1 MITTLRTEPWRA
13 LPPSTADLLEPELG
27 TISAAIIEAIAA
39 EVPEYA
45 RPLEGAF
52 GRGLR
57 TGITE
62 ALSQFV
68 ALIRNP
74 DAGRGGREV
83 YIGLGHGEFRQGRT
97 LDSLLSAY
105 RVGARVAWRQIST
118 AARRADLDAELVS
131 VLAESIFAYID
142 EISADSV
149 EGFSE
154 ARSEIEGEHRRRRR
168 ELVGLLLREPP
179 VEEPDL
185 RAAAALAG
193 VPLPHRAAALACPDS
208 QLGDLVHG
216 LTVDTLAATV
226 DGIGCVIVGD
236 PDGPGHREQ
245 LQRAAAGIAA
255 AIGPSGAIRELR
267 GSWSIALG
275 MLGAVEAGAIARSG
289 LAVADELMTEL
300 LLYESRELIAQ
311 LASRRLESFEGLTPK
326 ARARME
332 ETALAYVQCGGNAV
346 AIASAL
352 HVHPQTARYRLAR
365 LRELLGASLDDPDGR
380 LELELVLRAAGVG

>member
-1 MITTLRTEPWRA
+1 MIKTFPTEPWRA
-13 LPPSTADLLEPELG
+13 LPPSVADLLEPELG
-27 TISAAIIEAIAA
+27 AISAAIIEAIAA

-52 GRGLR
+52 GRGVR

-68 ALIRNP
+68 ALIRDP

-105 RVGARVAWRQIST
+105 RVGARVAWREISA
-118 AARRADLDAELVS
+118 AARRAELDAELVS

-149 EGFSE
+149 EGFAE
-154 ARSEIEGEHRRRRR
+154 ARSEIEGERQRRRR

-179 VEEPDL
+179 VEEADL

-193 VPLPHRAAALACPDS
+193 VALPRRAAALACPDS
-208 QLGDLVHG
+208 QLGDLVRG

-226 DGIGCVIVGD
+226 DGIGCVVVGD
-236 PDGPGHREQ
+236 PDGPGRREQ
-245 LQRAAAGIAA
+245 LERATAGIAA
-255 AIGPSGAIRELR
+255 AIGPAGEIGELR
-267 GSWSIALG
+267 GSWSMALA
-275 MLGAVEAGAIARSG
+275 MLGAVEAGAITSTG
-289 LAVADELMTEL
+289 LAVADELMTQL
-300 LLYESRELIAQ
+300 LLYESRDLIAQ
-311 LASRRLESFEGLTPK
+311 LASRRLASFEGLTAK
-326 ARARME
+326 ARTRME

-365 LRELLGASLDDPDGR
+365 LRELLGSALDDPDGR
-380 LELELVLRAAGVG
+380 LELELVLRSAGN